1 MKQLALL
8 FFITFT
14 SFEGICQQLKWTQ
27 PIQVGWKCHSLE
39 ADTEG
44 NLYFA
49 GEINNS
55 VIVQRYFND
64 IELPIHSNYY
74 NYGFI
79 VKANSEYQ
87 HEWIKIIE
95 GDNFRTPLIKVDKEG
110 NVVVFGAHNGKLK
123 IDSNEIVPAAE
134 AGFFIAKFDASGN
147 LLWHSSI
154 GALTS
159 FRNAIDVKI
168 DDSGSVYVAG
178 DASAQLTFYNGN
190 TTSEVVGNSPNNIF
204 YAKYSPDGEFEWV
217 KTVPEG
223 SDAIGLQSMEID
235 KRGNVYLS
243 GWWYRGGMFESV
255 PKVPNKSMLFVAKF
269 NPERQLQWIKQIG
282 GPTTTT
288 FESANSIAL
297 DENLNSIYVT
307 GNFIGSAD
315 FGGKILTAND
325 ENIFLARYSME
336 GDLIWVKKMGS
347 WTGLASSTE
356 FGWKLM
362 VDREGFVYL
371 SGTIGKNGNFE
382 GVSFSAYENNSSNSF
397 MAKYTASGK
406 MLWITLT
413 GHDIYTAAVF
423 DFIRDNDN
431 NILIGGLTSG
441 GVKFGDQQLHSDH
454 YYDIGYA
461 CKFAMPIERFFDV
474 SKTNLVY
481 EASENLENTFEIISN
496 LNWTLSYNVPWLT
509 ASTMSGTGNTILA
522 LSAEVNS
529 SSERRSTT
537 LKVVS
542 EDGIE
547 ISILVSQAGNNK
559 VITNI
564 DEVIKHSAFVL
575 YPNPVDD
582 FLQISTDINLLTS
595 TIVISDIAGKE
606 LLFKQIADKSIY
618 VGTLKPGVYLLK
630 IKTPQFQLL
639 RKFVKL

>member
-8 FFITFT
+8 LFITFT
-14 SFEGICQQLKWTQ
+14 SFEGICQQLTWTQ

-39 ADTEG
+39 ADSEG

-64 IELPIHSNYY
+64 VKLPIHSNYY

-79 VKANSEYQ
+79 IKANSEYQ

-95 GDNFRTPLIKVDKEG
+95 GYAFSTPLIKVDKEG

-154 GALTS
+154 GSTS
-159 FRNAIDVKI
+159 FKNAIDIKI
-168 DDSGSVYVAG
+168 DDNGNIYVAG
-178 DASAQLTFYNGN
+178 DASGQLIFYNGS
-190 TTSEVVGNSPNNIF
+190 TVSAVVGNSPKSIF
-204 YAKYSPDGEFEWV
+204 YAKFSADGDFDWVKAVPDG
-217 KTVPEG
+217 
-223 SDAIGLQSMEID
+223 DNDIGLKSMELD
-235 KRGNVYLS
+235 KNGNVYLS
-243 GWWYRGGMFESV
+243 GWWYRGGTFESIQ
-255 PKVPNKSMLFVAKF
+255 KVPNKSMLFIAKF
-269 NPERQLQWIKQIG
+269 NSERQLQWLKQIG
-282 GPTTTT
+282 GPTSTT
-288 FESANSIAL
+288 FESANSVAL

-315 FGGKILTAND
+315 FGGKVLTAND

-347 WTGLASSTE
+347 WSGLASGTE
-356 FGWKLM
+356 FGWKLL
-362 VDREGFVYL
+362 VDREGFIYL

-406 MLWITLT
+406 LLWITLT

-423 DFIRDNDN
+423 DFIRDNNN
-431 NILIGGLTSG
+431 NILIGGTTSG
-441 GVKFGDQQLHSDH
+441 GVKFGDQQLFSDH

-474 SKTNLVY
+474 SKTIMVY
-481 EASENLENTFEIISN
+481 EASENLESTFEIVSN
-496 LNWTLSYNVPWLT
+496 LNWTLSYNAPWLT
-509 ASTMSGTGNTILA
+509 ASTMSGMGNTILA
-522 LSAEVNS
+522 LSAEANS
-529 SSERRSTT
+529 SSENRSTI

-547 ISILVSQAGNNK
+547 KTIVVSQTGDNK
-559 VITNI
+559 LITSI
-564 DEVIKHSAFVL
+564 DEVIKKSEFVL

-582 FLQISTDINLLTS
+582 FLQISTDINLHTS
-595 TIVISDIAGKE
+595 TIVISDITGKE

-618 VGTLKPGVYLLK
+618 VGKLKPGVYLLK
-630 IKTPQFQLL
+630 IRTPQFQLL